1 MEHINFEIEFKEMA
15 VECSKMYRLD
25 QDPQVKRDL
34 TSPYY
39 NNLEHYALLKLAFVE
54 CYQCKEPFCIGLKE

>member
-1 MEHINFEIEFKEMA
+1 MA
-15 VECSKMYRLD
+15 VECSKMHRLD